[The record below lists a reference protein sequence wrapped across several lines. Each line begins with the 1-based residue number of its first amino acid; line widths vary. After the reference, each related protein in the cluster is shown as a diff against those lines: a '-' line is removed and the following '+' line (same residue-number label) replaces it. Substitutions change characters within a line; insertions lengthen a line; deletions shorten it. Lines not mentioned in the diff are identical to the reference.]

1 MLSRLKLKELLVSNF
16 SNYENRKI
24 TELDSVEL
32 VTFIADSE
40 QLLAE
45 NNIDKKLM
53 NDEFLGDLKDEDL
66 FEKVLNYIY
75 ESN

>member
-66 FEKVLNYIY
+66 FEKVLNYIH